1 MAPVGFWW
9 EVASQVHCDEERSH
23 LGSGHRYFVFADEGL
38 DDGIEY
44 RFGLR
49 VIGFSAEGSRLVWA
63 GADTGL
69 GFEDEGVGC
78 VHKVSCMGR

>member
-1 MAPVGFWW
+1 
-9 EVASQVHCDEERSH
+9 
-23 LGSGHRYFVFADEGL
+23 
-38 DDGIEY
+38 
-44 RFGLR
+44 
-49 VIGFSAEGSRLVWA
+49 VWA